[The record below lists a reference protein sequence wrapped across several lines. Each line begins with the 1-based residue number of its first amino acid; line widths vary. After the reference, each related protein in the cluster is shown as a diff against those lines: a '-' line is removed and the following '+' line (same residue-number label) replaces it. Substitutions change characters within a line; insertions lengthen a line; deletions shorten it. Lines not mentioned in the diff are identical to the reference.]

1 MKSAARSFI
10 KAQQAPS
17 PGEDIW
23 LQHCSRESAVE
34 IELMKDHSISGG
46 ILFHKSITAKKVRNV
61 FNGEE
66 NKFFLVQPII
76 PEVLTGGGKS
86 G

>member
-1 MKSAARSFI
+1 MKSAARSLI
-10 KAQQAPS
+10 KAQHAPS

-23 LQHCSRESAVE
+23 LQHCSLESAVE
-34 IELMKDHSISGG
+34 IELMKDHSNSGG
-46 ILFHKSITAKKVRNV
+46 KVFHKSITANKVRNV